1 MKATKIMLGFVGTL
15 ILTWMGMSTLVYLCM
30 ETGTFREAA
39 TNNGV
44 GLFMFVFGWIPSLI
58 VSIDLDTK
66 FTQ

>member
-15 ILTWMGMSTLVYLCM
+15 ILTWMGMSTLVYLCT
-30 ETGTFREAA
+30 EGGTFRDAA
-39 TNNGV
+39 TNPGV